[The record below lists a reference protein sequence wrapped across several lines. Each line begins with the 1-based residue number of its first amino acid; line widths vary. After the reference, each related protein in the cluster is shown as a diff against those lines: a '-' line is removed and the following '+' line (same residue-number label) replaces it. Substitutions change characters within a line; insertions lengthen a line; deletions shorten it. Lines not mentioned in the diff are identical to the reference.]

1 MQRNSTFVSLY
12 FFAVCPKNIEA
23 CDIYTSEDIDN
34 AQMTFTARDRDESE
48 TIGRI

>member
-1 MQRNSTFVSLY
+1 MQRNSTFVSLH
-12 FFAVCPKNIEA
+12 FFAVYPNNIEA
-23 CDIYTSEDIDN
+23 CDIYTSEDIKN